1 MFLPLRTWHTA
12 SVICFNQERREFDS
26 STNTKTAKIVTIQQ
40 NTKAPT
46 GHGWVAVFWLRRNSF
61 SGLVPSN
68 HCSQGTKECAACVW
82 QWFNER
88 CQGQSDKRQTQN
100 TATQP

>member
-1 MFLPLRTWHTA
+1 M
-12 SVICFNQERREFDS
+12 
-26 STNTKTAKIVTIQQ
+26 
-40 NTKAPT
+40 KAPT

-68 HCSQGTKECAACVW
+68 HCIQETKVSVASVW
-82 QWFNER
+82 QWFDGR
-88 CQGQSDKRQTQN
+88 CQVQSDKRQTQN